1 MPNPLAAALLCIAA
15 TAALPA
21 GAQITPAE
29 LWQDWQQ
36 AAAAAGARL
45 DAAAAP
51 GADGSLTLTGL
62 RFGPALPTAAG
73 KAEPNGEVAIGSARL
88 EADGAGGVR
97 VVIPAG
103 QSIGIDL
110 PAEGQ
115 APVHLA
121 LPVSG
126 ADMVLRA
133 SGAPGAVA
141 YALDPTDVAID
152 GAPATADAAAA
163 GDRIRLSLP
172 DLSGQIAADGTA
184 SFAAPRLDFDLA
196 VTDPATGRFTH
207 LAGHHDR
214 PSLAVTRE
222 PDGTGAIAR
231 RIALGSAAADQH
243 WQGREADGRSTGA
256 SLARGPGTLALTLS
270 PDRFSLR
277 GHGEAVRLTTLPT
290 TPDARAHDILAAMAD
305 LSLSGPAAWTGPDLT
320 LSLGAVLDGL
330 TLPPE
335 DWALLDPQG
344 QMPRDPGSL
353 VLDIDLVPEITAPP
367 KLPDMTVEAQLRSV
381 TIHRLSLDL
390 AGVTLETT
398 GAVRFVPAA
407 TTETPQGA
415 PVPVGQIDAAATG
428 LYGLVRGLTGAG
440 LLSQEQALGLSIA
453 MLMFAQPGEG
463 DSLTSR
469 VVAGPDGSLT
479 VNGKAMSFGTP

>member
-21 GAQITPAE
+21 GAQITPAD

-51 GADGSLTLTGL
+51 GTDGSLTLTGL
-62 RFGPALPTAAG
+62 RFGPALPTAPG
-73 KAEPNGEVAIGSARL
+73 KAEPSGGLAIGSARL
-88 EADGAGGVR
+88 EPDGAGGVR

-110 PAEGQ
+110 PADGQ
-115 APVHLA
+115 APARLA
-121 LPVSG
+121 VPVSG

-163 GDRIRLSLP
+163 GDRLHLSLP
-172 DLSGQIAADGTA
+172 DLSGQISADGTA
-184 SFAAPRLDFDLA
+184 SFAAPGMDFDLA
-196 VTDPATGRFTH
+196 VTDPATGRFTY
-207 LAGHHDR
+207 LAGRHDR
-214 PSLAVTRE
+214 PNLSVTRE
-222 PDGTGAIAR
+222 PDGTGATAR
-231 RIALGSAAADQH
+231 RIALASAAADQR

-277 GHGEAVRLTTLPT
+277 GHGEAVRLTTLPA

-305 LSLSGPAAWTGPDLT
+305 LSLSGPAVWTGPDLT

-330 TLPPE
+330 TLAPQ

-353 VLDIDLVPEITAPP
+353 VLDIDLVPEINAPP

-398 GAVRFVPAA
+398 GAVRFVPAPDA
-407 TTETPQGA
+407 DASDAQR
-415 PVPVGQIDAAATG
+415 PVGQVDAAATG
-428 LYGLVRGLTGAG
+428 LYGLLRGLTGAG
-440 LLSQEQALGLSIA
+440 LLSQEQALGLSMA
-453 MLMFAQPGEG
+453 MMMFAQPGEG

-479 VNGKAMSFGTP
+479 VNGKAMSLGTP